1 MEDKNSF
8 KKTKKKKEG
17 QVEIENLNTSP
28 KRKGQWK

>member
-8 KKTKKKKEG
+8 KEKKKKEG
-17 QVEIENLNTSP
+17 QVEIENLNNSP